1 MPLKEGSSR
10 KDISANISTLRR
22 EGYPQKQAIAI
33 AYSKAGKATGG
44 EINGSSPFPWMEE
57 RTDRIP
63 EIAEEIEFDSS
74 LEEEPLQSVDL
85 ISWILPEL
93 KALKGASALAG
104 ITKYQKKD
112 WTKWGNPS
120 RRTTQGSRLAPE
132 RVRLLRDFYAQT
144 RGGTR
149 PELLTEATRKALQ
162 VEMPLFRAAA
172 ARDKQN
178 ARQGVKRMIE
188 IMDEL
193 GLD

>member
-1 MPLKEGSSR
+1 MPLRGGSS
-10 KDISANISTLRR
+10 KKNISANISTLRR

-44 EINGSSPFPWMEE
+44 EILPEE
-57 RTDRIP
+57 TDRMA
-63 EIAEEIEFDSS
+63 EIAEEIEFDTSP
-74 LEEEPLQSVDL
+74 EEEPLQPIDL

-93 KALKGASALAG
+93 KALKGIPALMG

-112 WTKWGNPS
+112 WTRWANPS
-120 RRTTQGSRLAPE
+120 RRTTKGSRLAPE

-162 VEMPLFRAAA
+162 KEMPTFRAAA
-172 ARDKQN
+172 VRDKQSS
-178 ARQGVKRMIE
+178 RQGVKRMIE
-188 IMDEL
+188 IMDEM
-193 GLD
+193 

>member
-33 AYSKAGKATGG
+33 AYSKAGKAYGG
-44 EINGSSPFPWMEE
+44 EILPEE
-57 RTDRIP
+57 TDRMA
-63 EIAEEIEFDSS
+63 EIAEEIEFDTSP
-74 LEEEPLQSVDL
+74 EEEPLQSVDL